1 MNKWLTK
8 ISGKQEKKITAVNV
22 EFHGEGNYYL
32 HALKFEKRKKGIRFD
47 FFNEEVH
54 DFAQAK
60 KIWKKETA
68 LAVTFSGR
76 GIITRKIEKR
86 EDFKFSLKQ
95 VIPNASEE
103 DFYFQ
108 SYETEN
114 YLLVTVIRKTQADP
128 VLEQLKNN
136 GFLLAGFYL
145 GATPAYSLGVITGK
159 NEIKIKSSKITL
171 DENEVFEVIPTN
183 EEAVEEIIDEKKI
196 SADLL
201 LAVGTGFAY
210 FLSSEG
216 WSDVQSGFLDHSK
229 EELSYKRLVSNVG
242 FGSLAVLLIVLLFN
256 QNVLNHYQ
264 ERQVLLE
271 TILSNTATE
280 RTDLQEAKKELQQ
293 KQELVAST
301 GLFNPVQLSFYADR
315 IAAEVPS
322 EVILSELSV
331 YPLKKKK
338 LNSSEKAEFTM
349 GEIMI
354 QGKVENTAV
363 LNEWVKTIKEN
374 DWAKEVTIDKYNDSE
389 NAFANFTVNI
399 KVG

>member
-1 MNKWLTK
+1 MNKWLNK
-8 ISGKQEKKITAVNV
+8 IAGTQEKKITAVNV

-32 HALKFEKRKKGIRFD
+32 HGVKFEKRKKGIRFD
-47 FFNEEVH
+47 FFNEEVQ

-68 LAVTFSGR
+68 LVVTFSGR
-76 GIITRKIEKR
+76 GIITRRIEKK

-108 SYETEN
+108 WYETEN

-136 GFLLAGFYL
+136 GFLIAGFYL
-145 GATPAYSLGVITGK
+145 GATPAYSLGVIAGE
-159 NEIKIKSSKITL
+159 NEIKIKNSKITL
-171 DENEVFEVIPTN
+171 DENGPFEISPVN
-183 EEAVEEIIDEKKI
+183 EEVEEKVIDGKKI
-196 SADLL
+196 SSELL
-201 LAVGTGFAY
+201 LCAGTGFAY
-210 FLSSEG
+210 FLSSQG
-216 WSDVQSGFLDHSK
+216 WNDVQSGFVDHSK

-242 FGSLAVLLIVLLFN
+242 FGSLAVLLMVLLFN
-256 QNVLNHYQ
+256 QYVLSHYQ
-264 ERQVLLE
+264 QRQLLLE
-271 TILSNTATE
+271 EILSNTSSE
-280 RTDLQEAKKELQQ
+280 RTELKEIKKELVE
-293 KQELVAST
+293 KQELVSST

-322 EVILSELSV
+322 EVVLSELSV